1 MDVRAVSVPLGLDEQ
16 EENAVLHAYWS
27 ALLAN
32 TYGPTKAEGISL
44 TSMNSGTWSVG
55 KANSTWQWICTIT
68 RSVGILLTIYLSG
81 VGIRTPSWSRPLLQ
95 AEREGILMMIVDGE
109 LKPTSPVNNALPLD
123 VIASPHQF
131 RQR

>member
-1 MDVRAVSVPLGLDEQ
+1 MERGQSKLDLAMDLYNNKVGRDIINNLPEWGW
-16 EENAVLHAYWS
+16 NTNT
-27 ALLAN
+27 LL
-32 TYGPTKAEGISL
+32 
-44 TSMNSGTWSVG
+44 V
-55 KANSTWQWICTIT
+55 Q
-68 RSVGILLTIYLSG
+68 V
-81 VGIRTPSWSRPLLQ
+81 LQ